1 MTCILKTKENLKLL
15 DEYARVLGSQSA
27 AYYVLSQNN
36 GFSLDKT
43 PTGEKSTLFEEIL
56 VHNGGDIESAI
67 VEKSMYY
74 TQDYLNTNDWLSKSV
89 IEEPKRTP
97 NIVVNE
103 NTSAQKILQNNK
115 VSQIKDEL
123 QLSGVVVDDKY
134 AVSVAIDRTRREYL
148 QDQDTKYVQRKRANM
163 RSNNFFKKVLEFFK
177 SAFNKDRNLI
187 EDPESKTRKN
197 AHKRALN
204 EFNETLKWAINNQ
217 INELL
222 DKKISEGI
230 PSGSQDF
237 YLSELRSAIN
247 DALSK
252 NDDYTADQL
261 RNILS
266 VACSYSSWYTLEDSS
281 LVLDI
286 LSNIKKLT
294 DNITDTAKRK
304 LFDEAIEIL
313 EKDSDILHIV
323 DKVVNYNPSNPNSD
337 IETVSRAI
345 ESVLHALND
354 ELMTV
359 GKYNL
364 FNEIKTTMMMYD
376 NQQVNVVSQNVT
388 AYDRIVEGI
397 QSRLKSLKYGRVTK
411 RSTIASVEAQ
421 LSRIKQLDPTNPNDA
436 YTMYN
441 LVLNWASQ
449 NLRNVSKSLD
459 EHINGTKP
467 LTADQIRYIKT
478 DYIGFYKAIID
489 MCISTL
495 TKKGSYLSESQIQAL
510 QDRLTQDMMSQKSL
524 YSVLSECEAKYRQ
537 VLCSECERIAD
548 NFIDQYVGIG
558 DKEMMKL
565 YLKGWLA
572 NSIEQGNIHGVE
584 QFVVGGADVSSPVI
598 RTIAKMFN
606 DNDRETKRATE
617 KRAKRLYAAYK
628 KILSLREKAG
638 LSLTNAQKCVLEYDN
653 DGLPTGNFISELN
666 FGQCEKDIKQWK
678 IKYCKKH
685 KLVRNSDGDPQF
697 DFSDPQSEKEWMAYE
712 DALDDFL
719 DTVVDRR
726 YTAVYY
732 KQQRRILG
740 RDAYIAQKQIRDQLN
755 TLKELCRDPKTGF
768 IYINRLSTEQRSQY
782 NMLEQ
787 QLSELG
793 NPYIIGTDNAG
804 KKIILSKK
812 TGKDLE
818 IAEHILAWNV
828 WTSQNLR
835 FQDDWDKYNEAL
847 AAITDPDERDAF
859 EAANTYTGYDD
870 LFYQQLAS
878 MKTVEQDD
886 VYYILQKTVA
896 RLMQTTKTGRGI
908 QIPQLQQ
915 LALQA
920 QNGNVT
926 FFKQIHDIEV
936 QMEAVRRKGSK
947 PSVDFDEFAVRIP
960 ITIADPADPSKRIT
974 AFEYFKRLA
983 HQRYISGDMNAMKEF
998 QETFYVTK
1006 NVNGQLTLTPLSIFY
1021 QTVPRDPKLRV
1032 KRLQGDYCS
1041 VSGSCVNKNYDSTY
1055 GTPRVPK
1062 KSIYKNKDY
1071 AIFDPNSSK
1080 FKQEYR
1086 YFLDECM
1093 ACKREADELQPADDY
1108 DNPRSFVQRTGRKWS
1123 IFSRNAKIYNP
1134 MSWFRAIRLSL
1145 QQIFTI
1151 TDLDDELYREDIS
1164 LLPDGT
1170 PVQSINR
1177 RYRKRIDPR
1186 TISTDVIGSL
1196 IEYYKMAYNYSLK
1209 SKSIPVAEN
1218 MLDYVQSGTKE
1229 GYSGSQGERL
1239 HKLIQMYGYGKQD
1252 EGFGKKSQRISMMD
1266 AFLTK
1271 LVKGVTNLGQKA
1283 LLKGKL
1289 IVASKG
1295 GVASAIN
1302 IGITAWQGRYFGFK
1316 DLGKAFLH
1324 LSTHWPS
1331 ALVQISDPSTTNKV
1345 QAAMIYFGLID
1356 PAEAY
1361 QGTDKSRIRRML
1373 DDPFMIPFTL
1383 TDYTS
1388 KAMVLVSVCNAH
1400 RLVEIPG
1407 TSQFQIMNQEE
1418 YTDVCLKHGM
1428 SEFEASRLW
1437 GKYSGNSVWDMYE
1450 TRRGKGF
1457 TLKNEVTVRRS
1468 DGKKVRI
1475 NPSDYVDTSIINRIA
1490 GGSQYRSSVVNGVIN
1505 SENKP
1510 TIYTNPLFRMA
1521 CALRGFMFTQGA
1533 DRGKAGN
1540 DFLQWFYDQGQYRE
1554 MGQSNIY
1561 SGQYNYESGV
1571 SEPAVYRAAQQCVK
1585 HFPSFV
1591 QDAWF
1596 ELSLLTHIPLAGKGY
1611 QRKLTKGEI
1620 ASAKQIIGD
1629 VVSSIINIALAG
1641 ILLMIVHN
1649 EYPDDWWRMALTV
1662 IFLGAGIEMASMGFV
1677 LGTVFD
1683 LISTVTTIKK
1693 WIDDVSGLVGDVAR
1707 ATGIGTE
1714 KKLTDY
1720 VGANSPYSNKPYW
1733 FKMLMERILAPTG
1746 VTGVYRTFTPY
1757 IEGLDKEGT
1766 IPKEKLEAQH
1776 RVQDIIKND
1785 PMSIFT
1791 SQGLSDFYEG
1801 YTSSMGAESTYRFY
1815 QGNVFPATLA
1825 PSLNSSDKE
1834 KEKKKKEEKRDLSGL

>member
-36 GFSLDKT
+36 GFPLGKT

-56 VHNGGDIESAI
+56 RHNGGDIESAI

-97 NIVVNE
+97 DIVVNE

-123 QLSGVVVDDKY
+123 QLSGVVVDDEY
-134 AVSVAIDRTRREYL
+134 AISVAIDRTRREYL

-177 SAFNKDRNLI
+177 SAFNKNRNLI

-197 AHKRALN
+197 AHNRALN
-204 EFNETLKWAINNQ
+204 EFNETLKWSINNQ
-217 INELL
+217 IDELL
-222 DKKISEGI
+222 DKKISEGS
-230 PSGSQDF
+230 PSGAQDF
-237 YLSELRSAIN
+237 YLSELSSAIN
-247 DALSK
+247 NASSR

-261 RNILS
+261 RHILS
-266 VACSYSSWYTLEDSS
+266 AACSYSSFHTIEDRS
-281 LVLDI
+281 LILDI

-294 DNITDTAKRK
+294 DNITDATQRQ
-304 LFDEAIEIL
+304 LFDKAVDIL
-313 EKDSDILHIV
+313 EKNSDILHIV
-323 DKVVNYNPSNPNSD
+323 DKVVNYNPSNPDSD

-345 ESVLHALND
+345 ESLLKALND
-354 ELMTV
+354 ELRTV
-359 GKYNL
+359 GTYNL
-364 FNEIKTTMMMYD
+364 FNEIKTTMIMY
-376 NQQVNVVSQNVT
+376 NKQQVDVVSQNVT
-388 AYDRIVEGI
+388 AYDRIVQGI

-411 RSTIASVEAQ
+411 RSTIANVEAQ

-459 EHINGTKP
+459 EHINGTKQ
-467 LTADQIRYIKT
+467 LTAEQIRYIKT

-495 TKKGSYLSESQIQAL
+495 TKEDSYLSESQIQAL

-548 NFIDQYVGIG
+548 SFIDQYVGIG

-572 NSIEQGNIHGVE
+572 NSIEQGNIHGAE

-726 YTAVYY
+726 YTSVYY

-740 RDAYIAQKQIRDQLN
+740 RDAYKAQKQIHDQLN

-768 IYINRLSTEQRSQY
+768 IYINRLSPEQRSQY

-847 AAITDPDERDAF
+847 EAITDPAERAAF

-878 MKTVEQDD
+878 MKTVEQAD
-886 VYYILQKTVA
+886 VYYIMQKTIA

-920 QNGNVT
+920 QNGNIT

-960 ITIADPADPSKRIT
+960 ITMADPSDPSNRIT

-1006 NVNGQLTLTPLSIFY
+1006 KVNGQLTLTPLSIFY

-1041 VSGSCVNKNYDSTY
+1041 VSGSCVNKNFDSTY
-1055 GTPRVPK
+1055 GTPRVSK

-1086 YFLDECM
+1086 DFLDECM

-1218 MLDYVQSGTKE
+1218 MLNYVQSGTKE
-1229 GYSGSQGERL
+1229 GSGSQGERL
-1239 HKLIQMYGYGKQD
+1239 RKLIQMYGYGKQD
-1252 EGFGKKSQRISMMD
+1252 EGFGKKSQRISRMD

-1316 DLGKAFLH
+1316 DLGKAFFH

-1345 QAAMIYFGLID
+1345 QAAMIYFGLTD

-1361 QGTDKSRIRRML
+1361 QGTDKLRIRRML
-1373 DDPFMIPFTL
+1373 GDFFMIPFTL

-1388 KAMVLVSVCNAH
+1388 KAMILVSVCNAH

-1407 TSQFQIMNQEE
+1407 TNQFTIMNQEE

-1457 TLKNEVTVRRS
+1457 VLKNEVTVIRS

-1475 NPSDYVDTSIINRIA
+1475 NPSDYVDTNIINRIA
-1490 GGSQYRSSVVNGVIN
+1490 GGSQYRSSVVNGVVN

-1540 DFLQWFYDQGQYRE
+1540 DFLNWFYEEGQYRE
-1554 MGQSNIY
+1554 VGSDNIY

-1571 SEPAVYRAAQQCVK
+1571 SEPAVYRAAWTCVK
-1585 HFPSFV
+1585 NFPSFV

-1596 ELSLLTHIPLAGKGY
+1596 ELSLLTHIPLAGKSY
-1611 QRKLTKGEI
+1611 QRKLTKGEMT
-1620 ASAKQIIGD
+1620 SAKQLIGD
-1629 VVSSIINIALAG
+1629 IVSSMISIALAG
-1641 ILLMIVHN
+1641 ILLMMVHN
-1649 EYPDDWWRMALTV
+1649 EYPDDWWRMAATV

-1746 VTGVYRTFTPY
+1746 VTGVYRTFTPQ

-1776 RVQDIIKND
+1776 RVQDLLKND
-1785 PMSIFT
+1785 PVSIFT

-1825 PSLNSSDKE
+1825 PSLKSSDDEE
-1834 KEKKKKEEKRDLSGL
+1834 KKKKKEEKRDLSGL